1 MYRIYFKQALL
12 MLKQNKFISMIA
24 IMGTALAIMM
34 IMTIIVADEIKGI
47 SAQPEINRERTLHI
61 NYQVKKDTTKNSW
74 QSGSLS
80 YDIVKDYLY
89 PLKTPRYVSAVTSIH
104 PKRPHWS
111 AGKDPARL

>member
-12 MLKQNKFISMIA
+12 MLKQNKFISAIA
-24 IMGTALAIMM
+24 IIGTALAIMM

-80 YDIVKDYLY
+80 YDIVKDYL
-89 PLKTPRYVSAVTSIH
+89 
-104 PKRPHWS
+104 
-111 AGKDPARL
+111 